1 MSNLFSNPFNQQ
13 KTARGAI
20 VSNANL
26 DQYNNNTITNNK
38 APINNEE
45 SIFKEEEDDIDDIF
59 NSENFKKDEIN
70 YPYTSF

>member
-1 MSNLFSNPFNQQ
+1 M
-13 KTARGAI
+13 
-20 VSNANL
+20 